1 MREMIL
7 LYAFVKKTQ
16 KTPAREIDLALK
28 RMQASRAALARLLD
42 SEHESL
48 TLATLRKAAHVVGRQ
63 LCVELV

>member
-42 SEHESL
+42 PEQESV

-63 LCVELV
+63 LRVELV